1 MLTAIT
7 LDEVLKFFAAIG
19 GLLVVFV
26 SLFTATQAA
35 SKSGFEQLERAFKKM
50 EERYLAMEKRLEHL
64 EQENH
69 DLRVWAEELVNQIE
83 EAGLVPAQFRKRTG
97 R

>member
-1 MLTAIT
+1 MSI
-7 LDEVLKFFAAIG
+7 DDILKFFVAAG

-35 SKSGFEQLERAFKKM
+35 SKSGFEQLERSFEK
-50 EERYLAMEKRLEHL
+50 LEKRYATLETRLAHM
-64 EQENH
+64 EQENS
-69 DLRVWAEELVNQIE
+69 DLRAWAEALVSQLE
-83 EAGLVPAQFRKRTG
+83 EANIKPVEFKRRTG